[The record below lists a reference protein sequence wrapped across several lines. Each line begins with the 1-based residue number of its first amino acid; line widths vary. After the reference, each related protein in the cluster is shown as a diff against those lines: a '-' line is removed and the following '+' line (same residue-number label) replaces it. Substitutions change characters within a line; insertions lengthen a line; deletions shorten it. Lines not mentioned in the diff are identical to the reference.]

1 VKPLELLRSSLK
13 SFATRF
19 KDRDIRIEDDLES
32 EPEFIVTGDENRL
45 KQVFSNILENT
56 LRYADSPGT
65 LKIWHQHT
73 TTELTVHF
81 MDSGPGVPEE
91 SLARLFDRLYRV
103 DASRT
108 REGGGSGL
116 GLAICKSI
124 IEALGGQIRAANAPA
139 AGLWI
144 TMVFPLSSSKIQ
156 EANQGP

>member
-1 VKPLELLRSSLK
+1 M
-13 SFATRF
+13 
-19 KDRDIRIEDDLES
+19 
-32 EPEFIVTGDENRL
+32 
-45 KQVFSNILENT
+45 
-56 LRYADSPGT
+56 
-65 LKIWHQHT
+65 
-73 TTELTVHF
+73 HF

-124 IEALGGQIRAANAPA
+124 VEALGGRIRAANAPA

-144 TMVFPLSSSKIQ
+144 TMVFPFSSSKLQ